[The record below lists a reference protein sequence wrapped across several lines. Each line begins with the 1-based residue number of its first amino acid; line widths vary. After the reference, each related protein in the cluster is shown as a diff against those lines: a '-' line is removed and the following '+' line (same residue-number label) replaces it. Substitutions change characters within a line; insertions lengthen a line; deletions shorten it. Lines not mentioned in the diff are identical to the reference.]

1 MVSQAAKVV
10 FNESKKVC
18 DAFGTSMSHA
28 LAYCRSK
35 GHKAVTGEKVS
46 KGAMKVYMSFTD
58 KGDDTAAA
66 PTSSSKKA
74 ADSSA
79 TSDPAGDEDL
89 AAQSGESPRRK
100 IYALRD
106 PPSAAKMTMST
117 APLSTV
123 ISSQEIAGSATA
135 TAAAPSTLGAP
146 KLVSGGS
153 LLFVSKS
160 FCLTNPRA
168 TQRFPDD
175 ASSSGGASAQEAP
188 PQEEAPP

>member
-106 PPSAAKMTMST
+106 P
-117 APLSTV
+117 
-123 ISSQEIAGSATA
+123 
-135 TAAAPSTLGAP
+135 
-146 KLVSGGS
+146 
-153 LLFVSKS
+153 
-160 FCLTNPRA
+160 RA
-168 TQRFPDD
+168 RQR
-175 ASSSGGASAQEAP
+175 
-188 PQEEAPP
+188 